1 MKLAKSVFIVVL
13 ILLMSMMLV
22 SAVQAADTAKP
33 FGDVSIGVV
42 QSLLGG
48 LDWKAGVV
56 RSIGTPELQ
65 GIVLKASRTIYTVKF
80 DESKSL
86 DLQGDLF
93 AVEAEGGNHDALGLG
108 FSLGTAKYIG
118 FDLGVGY
125 LSAGYGWSVTVTPW
139 SMKL

>member
-1 MKLAKSVFIVVL
+1 MKLGKSVFIVVL

-22 SAVQAADTAKP
+22 SAVQAADKP